1 MKGGKNMTLEKL
13 QTDMIGA
20 LKSGNVVRKLVLSD
34 AIAALKNA
42 ALAKRCKGNITEDLV
57 NEVLLKEKKTFKE
70 MIDTCP
76 KDRQDILDNYIE
88 QYDIIAEYAPT
99 LIDDEDT
106 IADAIIGICEAS
118 KIPLVKANKGLV
130 MKAIMPSFKGKV
142 DMKVAN
148 KVLSDLLN

>member
-1 MKGGKNMTLEKL
+1 MTLEKL
-13 QTDMIGA
+13 QKDMIKA
-20 LKSGNVVRKLVLSD
+20 LKDGDVTRKLVLSD
-34 AIAALKNA
+34 AIAAVKNA
-42 ALAKRCKGNITEDLV
+42 AIARRCKDNITEELV
-57 NEVLLKEKKTFKE
+57 NEVLLKEQKTLRE

-76 KDRQDILDNYIE
+76 KDREDIMDNYID
-88 QYDIIAEYAPT
+88 QYNIIVEYAPI

-118 KIPLVKANKGLV
+118 EIPLVKANKGLV

-148 KVLSDLLN
+148 KVLSGLLN

>member
-1 MKGGKNMTLEKL
+1 MTLEQL
-13 QTDMIGA
+13 QKDMIQA
-20 LKSGNVVRKLVLSD
+20 LKNGDATRKLVLSD
-34 AIAALKNA
+34 AIAAAKNA
-42 ALAKRCKGNITEDLV
+42 AIAKRCKGNITEELV
-57 NEVLLKEKKTFKE
+57 DEVLLKEQKTLRE

-88 QYDIIAEYAPT
+88 QYNIIAEYAPT

-106 IADAIIGICEAS
+106 IADMINGICEAS
-118 KIPLVKANKGLV
+118 EIPLIKANKGLV

-148 KVLSDLLN
+148 KVLSGLLN